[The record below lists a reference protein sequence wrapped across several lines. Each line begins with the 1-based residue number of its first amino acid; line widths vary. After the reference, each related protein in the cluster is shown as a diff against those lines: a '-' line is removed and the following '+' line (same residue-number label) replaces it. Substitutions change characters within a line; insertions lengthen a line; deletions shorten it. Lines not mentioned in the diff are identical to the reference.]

1 MSKKDTPEGK
11 VKADCLEYLRLI
23 GAFVWNNPTG
33 AYQARPGEWVHF
45 GKTGSAD
52 IIGLLPGGRFIAVE
66 CKADTGRVSGKQQE
80 FLEQVR
86 GMGGIAI
93 VARSYSDIADA
104 LLRHGFIA
112 KKGKKKEEE
121 TSGQT

>member
-52 IIGLLPGGRFIAVE
+52 IIGLLPGGRFLAVE
-66 CKADTGRVSGKQQE
+66 CKANNGRLSDKQQD
-80 FLEQVR
+80 FLDTV
-86 GMGGIAI
+86 MSLGGIAI
-93 VARSYSDIADA
+93 VARSHADLA
-104 LLRHGFIA
+104 DSLKQRGFI
-112 KKGKKKEEE
+112 K
-121 TSGQT
+121 

>member
-52 IIGLLPGGRFIAVE
+52 IIGLLPGGRFLAVE
-66 CKADTGRVSGKQQE
+66 CKAGNGRMSDKQQE
-80 FLEQVR
+80 FLDTVTSL
-86 GMGGIAI
+86 GGVAI
-93 VARSYSDIADA
+93 VARSHADLA
-104 LLRHGFIA
+104 KDLRQYGFV
-112 KKGKKKEEE
+112 K
-121 TSGQT
+121 